1 VSKRTSHGGTGF
13 TAHHIRWSC
22 TRFQFPHIESAEKRC
37 VSVYSKSDKRFSKT
51 DISHYSKEQDLEICA
66 VLNVCTAYC
75 TTLDRVIF

>member
-1 VSKRTSHGGTGF
+1 
-13 TAHHIRWSC
+13 
-22 TRFQFPHIESAEKRC
+22 